1 MSSYVVGFSWDK
13 LQAAKDF
20 LCAVKPRW
28 GRYLSRFTFV
38 PFSVDPPPGR
48 EWGGVIFSTPT
59 WHIYVDSGYIASAP
73 LEHIAGLIEKEL
85 HHAARDMRGRLY
97 HARRGDFARYA
108 RIAAELEVCDVMRRE
123 SEGKNLV
130 DAFTR
135 PLSSMVFSRDELLR
149 WGVEGIPRVPED
161 FAWYPED
168 FGYPSG
174 LTMEEYFALLKS
186 GETGNQEDEA
196 GGQEGTPPEDEE
208 EGSGGE
214 DCEGDSAP
222 DDADGGA
229 DSGSEEDGETSDSD
243 DQGAQEDE
251 GSSEDDQDSSSAG
264 AADSPEGEQEDEGA
278 DGDGGD
284 EGTSAGDGVEPS
296 STPESGHDADTPDV
310 PGDVGGSAGEAG
322 STPDSPNDGVVEGT
336 GESGAEPVEGAPS
349 GRGTSGSTPATA
361 GGVAPGEGENSS
373 SDEALTVS
381 SDEALTV
388 QETIDELSKE
398 PGRDWFTKE
407 YEPMD
412 PPAVDS
418 IGSTVQDSDALK
430 ELAEDIEKDM
440 ADGCGLTPGEEVVG
454 FSTTILERGKVK
466 WEKALANILA
476 RTIGDTKIHGLQDYS
491 YNVRNRNQQET
502 GPVLMGMY
510 DTDPSIFVVIDT
522 SGSMENFIGESLGAF
537 SDVLLRTA
545 ATSGAEVGWASVS
558 VGVVDAGVDL
568 ALSEDMARDFVLG
581 LGGTDIGETIKQVSS
596 GKFVW
601 KGRRF
606 ERPDILIVITD
617 CQWTWPYPNNRTFP
631 SDTHIIVASVVDW
644 DEAWGYF
651 KRPRWLTKRRW
662 VKVGE

>member
-196 GGQEGTPPEDEE
+196 GSQEDTPPEDEE

-214 DCEGDSAP
+214 DCEDDSDP
-222 DDADGGA
+222 GGA
-229 DSGSEEDGETSDSD
+229 DDGADPGSGEDGETSDSD
-243 DQGAQEDE
+243 DQGAQGDE
-251 GSSEDDQDSSSAG
+251 GSPEDDQDSSSAG
-264 AADSPEGEQEDEGA
+264 AVDSPEGEQEDAEAG
-278 DGDGGD
+278 GNGGD
-284 EGTSAGDGVEPS
+284 EDTSADDGSGADPS

-373 SDEALTVS
+373 SDEALTV
-381 SDEALTV
+381 

-407 YEPMD
+407 YEPME

-522 SGSMENFIGESLGAF
+522 SGSMQNFIGESLGAF

-596 GKFVW
+596 GKFKW

>member
-186 GETGNQEDEA
+186 GETGNQEEA
-196 GGQEGTPPEDEE
+196 TSGGEG
-208 EGSGGE
+208 GSGGE
-214 DCEGDSAP
+214 DCEDDSAP
-222 DDADGGA
+222 GGADDDADP
-229 DSGSEEDGETSDSD
+229 DSGEDEETSNPD
-243 DQGAQEDE
+243 DQGAQGDE
-251 GSSEDDQDSSSAG
+251 GSPEDDQDSSSAG
-264 AADSPEGEQEDEGA
+264 AVDSPEGKQEDAEAGGNGEDEGA
-278 DGDGGD
+278 SADDGAD
-284 EGTSAGDGVEPS
+284 PS
-296 STPESGHDADTPDV
+296 SAPESGHDADTPDV

-349 GRGTSGSTPATA
+349 GRGTSESTPATA
-361 GGVAPGEGENSS
+361 GGVEPGEGENSS
-373 SDEALTVS
+373 SDEV
-381 SDEALTV
+381 LTV
-388 QETIDELSKE
+388 QVTIDELSKE

-407 YEPMD
+407 YEPME

-502 GPVLMGMY
+502 GPVLMGVY

-522 SGSMENFIGESLGAF
+522 SGSMQNFIGESLGAF

-596 GKFVW
+596 GKFKW